1 MRKQSDETM
10 RVLSSIKYLSN
21 YKYLLETTFEQF
33 LGWAPTP
40 MSLFSSIRLSVAHQ
54 ISGTVHNMFIILST
68 YVKNDGTFRC
78 VYVFFFIF
86 SKF

>member
-40 MSLFSSIRLSVAHQ
+40 MSLFSSIRLPVAHQ

-68 YVKNDGTFRC
+68 NVKNDGTFRC
-78 VYVFFFIF
+78 VCVFFFIF